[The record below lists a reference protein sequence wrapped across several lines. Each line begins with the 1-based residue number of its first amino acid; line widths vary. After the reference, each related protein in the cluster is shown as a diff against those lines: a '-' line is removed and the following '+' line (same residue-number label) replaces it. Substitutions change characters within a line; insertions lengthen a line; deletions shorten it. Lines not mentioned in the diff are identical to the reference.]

1 MNEIVSKFLLAGG
14 KFMPEMHLIQPEFTY
29 GVCASFTGNNKG
41 TQKFK
46 ETGDS
51 ICTDQNEIDKV
62 FFQHNMAYGDFKDLL
77 KTIASGKILHDKA
90 FNIVKNSKY
99 NVVKDVLLLWF
110 IKFLIESLLLWVLA
124 QRP

>member
-62 FFQHNMAYGDFKDLL
+62 FFQHNMAYGDFKD
-77 KTIASGKILHDKA
+77 
-90 FNIVKNSKY
+90 
-99 NVVKDVLLLWF
+99 
-110 IKFLIESLLLWVLA
+110 
-124 QRP
+124 